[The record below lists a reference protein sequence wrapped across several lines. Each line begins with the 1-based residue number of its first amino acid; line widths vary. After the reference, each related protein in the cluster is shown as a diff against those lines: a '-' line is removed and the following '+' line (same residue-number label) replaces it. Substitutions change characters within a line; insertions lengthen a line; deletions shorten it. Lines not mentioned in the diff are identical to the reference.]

1 MIESEFWKQAEKA
14 MTGLNLNED
23 EDEDKPKYYKK
34 ERAQEYYKQN
44 KDIIAARSRA
54 YYLTHAEVM
63 KKNNYVY
70 MSKKITCECGAQM
83 IYGSRYRHM
92 RSKIHFTNLNKLL
105 QNKDDRC
112 ADTIS

>member
-1 MIESEFWKQAEKA
+1 MDESDFWQKAERA
-14 MTGLNLNED
+14 MAALNLE
-23 EDEDKPKYYKK
+23 EEEEEKEQPKKYYNK

-105 QNKDDRC
+105 
-112 ADTIS
+112 